1 MSDMELAEKY
11 IFNSNDVAQIDKASI
26 DAKGKEFGFKLMKR
40 AALLSFRLLM
50 KQNPKSVSILC
61 GVGNNAGDGYLI
73 GKKAIEL
80 GLETQLISIESE
92 EKLSGDAKKA
102 MLAFKLS
109 GGEVNLWSINDQ
121 INGDWIV
128 DAIFGT
134 GINREIDS
142 SYHDAIT
149 AINESKSK
157 VISIDLPSGLCGNT
171 GKTFGAIVSADITVT
186 FVGMKLGLYLDK
198 GPNNAG
204 KVHLYDLGVDEKF
217 YKEYEP
223 SLEIISDKILSE
235 VIIPRNQ
242 SNHKGDHGHVLLIG
256 GNNGMEGAIRIASEA
271 SLRSGSG
278 LVSVISTSRSC
289 EIINQF
295 RPEVMCYDTLD
306 TGIIRS
312 LMDRVDIIGVGPG
325 LGLNDWATQ
334 LYELA
339 FDSNKYLVLDADA
352 LNILSTNQVNR
363 GNWILTPHPGE
374 ASRLLGCSVSDIQ
387 SDRMN
392 ALTNLS
398 EKYNAD
404 VLLKGK
410 YTLTKSITNG
420 TPYIVT
426 SGNPGM
432 ASAGM
437 GDLLTGVISSLLGQF
452 PNLEKRKIIASA
464 AHIHSKAGDLA
475 AQDGER
481 GLIASDLL
489 PYIRSLVNP

>member
-40 AALLSFRLLM
+40 AALLSFSLLM
-50 KQNPKSVSILC
+50 KQNPKSISILC

-73 GKKAIEL
+73 GKNAIEL
-80 GLETQLISIESE
+80 GLETQVISIESE

-142 SYHDAIT
+142 SYHDAIAT
-149 AINESKSK
+149 INESKSK

-171 GKTFGAIVSADITVT
+171 GKSFGTIVSADITIT
-186 FVGMKLGLYLDK
+186 FIGKKLGLYLDK

-204 KVHLYDLGVDEKF
+204 KVYLYDLGVDEKF
-217 YKEYEP
+217 YEEYEP

-235 VIIPRNQ
+235 VVIPRNQ

-295 RPEVMCYDTLD
+295 RPEVM
-306 TGIIRS
+306 
-312 LMDRVDIIGVGPG
+312 
-325 LGLNDWATQ
+325 
-334 LYELA
+334 
-339 FDSNKYLVLDADA
+339 
-352 LNILSTNQVNR
+352 
-363 GNWILTPHPGE
+363 
-374 ASRLLGCSVSDIQ
+374 
-387 SDRMN
+387 
-392 ALTNLS
+392 
-398 EKYNAD
+398 
-404 VLLKGK
+404 
-410 YTLTKSITNG
+410 
-420 TPYIVT
+420 
-426 SGNPGM
+426 
-432 ASAGM
+432 
-437 GDLLTGVISSLLGQF
+437 
-452 PNLEKRKIIASA
+452 
-464 AHIHSKAGDLA
+464 
-475 AQDGER
+475 
-481 GLIASDLL
+481 
-489 PYIRSLVNP
+489 